1 VSRLVPLAAALCAV
15 LALAAPSGS
24 AGAAAPVTLLPGSH
38 VGRLAGTRAYV
49 GLSLHGGTLR
59 AYVCDGTPGRAATLT
74 RWFGGRW
81 DGRHARTFTAQGVQ
95 LRVQAVRPDGTIA
108 GRVRAFS
115 GPHGFEL
122 RPARGRAGLY
132 ESTDAGRRLHAGW
145 VVLPDGSL
153 RGAMVSTRKPCRFV
167 LVSGPNGSQQWV
179 SVC

>member
-1 VSRLVPLAAALCAV
+1 MFCTAYDAHALKAFEAAAVDYLVKPVRPERLQVAV
-15 LALAAPSGS
+15 E
-24 AGAAAPVTLLPGSH
+24 
-38 VGRLAGTRAYV
+38 R
-49 GLSLHGGTLR
+49 
-59 AYVCDGTPGRAATLT
+59 
-74 RWFGGRW
+74 
-81 DGRHARTFTAQGVQ
+81 ARTFTAQGVQ